1 MKRQSLILILLISF
15 FCGIA
20 QAQLLPGGAEPE
32 NNRPVTEAREH
43 SGMILLGLKG
53 SEMDSKTGIE
63 LGFDIT
69 GRLDDNFNIGATMYY
84 LMSRN
89 ILIETGDPKY
99 KPVLNLFYLGMN
111 ADYTL
116 WLGGTL
122 GISIGAALSV
132 GQVNITESPSVDISY
147 SSYYQWI
154 FFAEP
159 GINLIW
165 KLSDGFGISA
175 GAGYRQAMGVSR
187 FGLDNRDL
195 SSPVFKLAICSFL

>member
-99 KPVLNLFYLGMN
+99 KPVLK
-111 ADYTL
+111 DRK
-116 WLGGTL
+116 
-122 GISIGAALSV
+122 SV
-132 GQVNITESPSVDISY
+132 V
-147 SSYYQWI
+147 
-154 FFAEP
+154 
-159 GINLIW
+159 
-165 KLSDGFGISA
+165 
-175 GAGYRQAMGVSR
+175 
-187 FGLDNRDL
+187 
-195 SSPVFKLAICSFL
+195 